1 MDLKECREKI
11 DEIDARIVSLY
22 EERMKVSEE
31 VALYK
36 LSNGMNV
43 LDKSRE
49 KAKRDAVKALTHD
62 EFNSKGIEELYNHI
76 MSISRKKQ
84 YDIMEDKGM
93 GSRPSFI
100 PKDELDTDNARIVY
114 QGTEGAYS
122 EEAAIRY
129 FGENSLR
136 IHVDTFKDAMSLID
150 EGLADFAVL
159 PIENSSAGIV
169 SENYD
174 LLTQFENYIVGTQV
188 VEISHCLAGLP
199 GSSLKDIRDV
209 FSHPQALMQSREF
222 LDCHRSMQ
230 SHPFQNTALAAKKV
244 SEDGLIHQAA
254 ICSEHCAAL
263 YGLDVLQRD
272 INYSSKNSTRFI
284 IVTNQK
290 IFLKNAKKVSIC
302 FEIPDK
308 TGSLYHV
315 LSLFYYNDVNMSH
328 IESRPIPEH
337 PGEYRFFV
345 DFDGNLSEHSVRN
358 ALHGLREETIN
369 MKILGN
375 Y

>member
-84 YDIMEDKGM
+84 YDIMEEKGM

-129 FGENSLR
+129 FGEKSLR

-199 GSSLKDIRDV
+199 GSSAA
-209 FSHPQALMQSREF
+209 PSRGSAATSR
-222 LDCHRSMQ
+222 RSRMR
-230 SHPFQNTALAAKKV
+230 S
-244 SEDGLIHQAA
+244 
-254 ICSEHCAAL
+254 
-263 YGLDVLQRD
+263 
-272 INYSSKNSTRFI
+272 
-284 IVTNQK
+284 
-290 IFLKNAKKVSIC
+290 
-302 FEIPDK
+302 
-308 TGSLYHV
+308 
-315 LSLFYYNDVNMSH
+315 
-328 IESRPIPEH
+328 
-337 PGEYRFFV
+337 
-345 DFDGNLSEHSVRN
+345 
-358 ALHGLREETIN
+358 
-369 MKILGN
+369 
-375 Y
+375 

>member
-11 DEIDARIVSLY
+11 DEIDARIVRLY

-36 LSNGMNV
+36 LSKGMNV

-84 YDIMEDKGM
+84 YDIMEEKGM

-188 VEISHCLAGLP
+188 VEIRHCLAGLP
-199 GSSLKDIRDV
+199 GSSLKDIREV

-230 SHPFQNTALAAKKV
+230 AHPFQNTALAAKKV

-345 DFDGNLSEHSVRN
+345 DFDGNLSGHSVRN

>member
-11 DEIDARIVSLY
+11 DEIDARIVRLY

-36 LSNGMNV
+36 LSKGMNV

-84 YDIMEDKGM
+84 YDIMEEKGM

-188 VEISHCLAGLP
+188 VEIRHCLAGLP

-230 SHPFQNTALAAKKV
+230 AHPFQNTALAAKKV

-345 DFDGNLSEHSVRN
+345 DFDGNLSGHSVRN